1 VTRLR
6 KRMLEEPQ
14 WRNHSEGRT
23 RAYLQAV
30 QQLVSYFGI
39 IPVNRAMD
47 TKFSSLDFAAI

>member
-30 QQLVSYFGI
+30 QQLVLYFGI